1 MATSL
6 GLTNNKTVDICIE
19 DVKNI
24 DNFEDV
30 INRSLELDVD
40 LGGLDSLEEM
50 KERLVME
57 LEKSQ
62 SGFVN
67 FKTKILKSEF
77 RFLKSCHLSKNIRH
91 SSFHFTENSS

>member
-1 MATSL
+1 METSL
-6 GLTNNKTVDICIE
+6 GLSNNKTVDISIE

-30 INRSLELDVD
+30 INRSIELDVD
-40 LGGLDSLEEM
+40 LVGLDLLEQM

-67 FKTKILKSEF
+67 FKTKVGF
-77 RFLKSCHLSKNIRH
+77 
-91 SSFHFTENSS
+91 SFICIMIYMCRSLCS

>member
-1 MATSL
+1 MAL
-6 GLTNNKTVDICIE
+6 GLPNNKTVDICIE

-24 DNFEDV
+24 DNFEDA
-30 INRSLELDVD
+30 INRSSELDVN
-40 LGGLDSLEEM
+40 LGGLDTLEEM

-67 FKTKILKSEF
+67 FKTKVGFPFFFIILYICVEV
-77 RFLKSCHLSKNIRH
+77 CVRH
-91 SSFHFTENSS
+91 KCIVQ